1 MIGSEK
7 TVTSIEGPIMAFTY
21 TVVRVTAL
29 AVGDQ
34 VAGWVADGKNSRV
47 FPEPTVASA
56 TYPSTVLKIV
66 SAAIPPGASSTD
78 VLTTVYLNDTN
89 YNNLPVQF
97 VANGHSDWVI
107 KATGTA

>member
-1 MIGSEK
+1 
-7 TVTSIEGPIMAFTY
+7 MAFTY
-21 TVVRVTAL
+21 TVVRVAGI

-47 FPEPTVASA
+47 FPEPTVSTA
-56 TYPSTVLKIV
+56 TYPSTVSKIV
-66 SAAIPPGASSTD
+66 TAATPPGASSTD
-78 VLTTVYLNDTN
+78 VLSTIYLNDAN

-97 VANGHSDWVI
+97 TVNGHGDWII